1 MVNLSVRCGGLT
13 LANPVMPAS
22 GTFNESMQRV
32 IDIDRLGA
40 LVTKTITPEPRHGN
54 PQPRVAEVTGAM
66 LCSIGIPSKG
76 PDHSLAE
83 ILPLYAGSRAPLIAS
98 ISASTADGFA
108 ALASRLTV
116 AGVSAIEAN
125 ISCPNLE
132 EDGRAFAMVAR
143 DTENVVARIRAAT
156 SLPVW
161 AKLTPNVG
169 DITEIARAAEAA
181 GADALVVAN
190 ALLGMAIDV
199 QTFRPKLGNVMGGVT
214 GPAVK
219 PVILRMV
226 YQCAR
231 AVKVPIVGCGGIA
244 NVEDAVEY
252 MLAGA
257 TAVQVGTASFV
268 QPTAMID
275 IIDALPAFLQRNG
288 LTRVADLT
296 GAVRVSEAVDPLWQ
310 MAG

>member
-1 MVNLSVRCGGLT
+1 MVDLSVRIGDLK
-13 LANPVMPAS
+13 LANPIMPGS
-22 GTFNESMQRV
+22 GTFADKMAQV
-32 IDIDRLGA
+32 IDCNRLGA
-40 LVTKTITPEPRHGN
+40 LVTKTITPDVRHGN
-54 PQPRVAEVTGAM
+54 AQPRVTEVTGAM

-76 PDHSLAE
+76 PQYYLDE
-83 ILPLYAGSRAPLIAS
+83 VVPFYASYRPPLIAS
-98 ISASTADGFA
+98 ISAGTADAFA
-108 ALASRLTV
+108 TLAARISV
-116 AGVSAIEAN
+116 AGVAAIEAN

-132 EDGRAFAMVAR
+132 ENGRAFAMFAE
-143 DTENVVARIRAAT
+143 DTETVIRRIKAAT

-169 DITEIARAAEAA
+169 DITVIARAAEAG

-199 QTFRPKLGNVMGGVT
+199 ESFRPKLGNLMGGLT

-231 AVKVPIVGCGGIA
+231 AVGLPVIGCGGVSDV
-244 NVEDAVEY
+244 NDAVEY

-257 TAVQVGTASFV
+257 TAVQVGTANFIH
-268 QPTAMID
+268 PTRMID
-275 IIDALPAFLQRNG
+275 IIDALPEFLRRHG
-288 LTRVADLT
+288 LARVAELT
-296 GAVRVSEAVDPLWQ
+296 GAMRAAEAADPLW
-310 MAG
+310 AAVG